1 MLRRE
6 ELLTAS
12 DTYPPV
18 LPASV
23 CHCCSTQ
30 VLTLTASVTPNKWF
44 LRKRGLV
51 AAVLSVI
58 DAALAGFAP
67 VFEALIL
74 AFGWRHAYFVL
85 AAVFSVMLVV
95 PAFLLQNDPTEWEGM
110 YVDGIPMELAPHAL
124 TAETHS
130 EAGSNCVASVP
141 SGEPQ
146 PDSRAPA
153 SIDEEAE
160 AGNESAAENT
170 AIEEEDLTFC
180 QVLCMRK
187 FWAVAVTVGAFG
199 MYWSGFNYN
208 AVTVMKT
215 LAGFEV
221 RAGERLRRHLV
232 LRAQF
237 SLCVRT
243 VHEQKFRVPNP
254 LALRAHCSWGCWPA
268 RRRLCATVCSHAFL
282 SCSFLCAQAPQ
293 TASCIF
299 LPLSISIGCSAFAVG
314 TSPRLFLCERVRVP
328 CCISYISAKRATK
341 ASI

>member
-1 MLRRE
+1 MF
-6 ELLTAS
+6 
-12 DTYPPV
+12 
-18 LPASV
+18 PAPH
-23 CHCCSTQ
+23 CHCCSNQ

-124 TAETHS
+124 TTTTTSAAAATATTTTTSTTTTADKRSS
-130 EAGSNCVASVP
+130 EAESHCVVVDDDSVP
-141 SGEPQ
+141 GSGAGGEGEPQ
-146 PDSRAPA
+146 SDWRVSALTN
-153 SIDEEAE
+153 AE
-160 AGNESAAENT
+160 ADTINTRGNESAAENT
-170 AIEEEDLTFC
+170 AAAEEELGEEDDLTFC

-221 RAGERLRRHLV
+221 RAV
-232 LRAQF
+232 
-237 SLCVRT
+237 
-243 VHEQKFRVPNP
+243 
-254 LALRAHCSWGCWPA
+254 
-268 RRRLCATVCSHAFL
+268 
-282 SCSFLCAQAPQ
+282 
-293 TASCIF
+293 
-299 LPLSISIGCSAFAVG
+299 
-314 TSPRLFLCERVRVP
+314 
-328 CCISYISAKRATK
+328 
-341 ASI
+341 